1 MLHVN
6 IINIDINP
14 FCMII
19 FIILYHIFSLNDF
32 RKWGTC
38 TVRNMKVDKLG
49 EKDTLRGNLKTPG
62 SSFDVKS
69 LIYLCKNLGTYFL
82 FPTHLENLW
91 IVEVSSHQEIFA
103 FQLECMALLEESLDS
118 STPPYVSVCLVDL
131 YFSYFLFFFSDTPYI
146 VLINTNIKTSLKN
159 LQ

>member
-14 FCMII
+14 FCIII

-38 TVRNMKVDKLG
+38 TVRNMKVDKLR

-69 LIYLCKNLGTYFL
+69 LIYLCKNFGTYFL

-118 STPPYVSVCLVDL
+118 STPIRICVSNRSL
-131 YFSYFLFFFSDTPYI
+131 FFLFSLLFF
-146 VLINTNIKTSLKN
+146 LIHPILS
-159 LQ
+159 

>member
-1 MLHVN
+1 MISVSGVHVQ
-6 IINIDINP
+6 
-14 FCMII
+14 
-19 FIILYHIFSLNDF
+19 
-32 RKWGTC
+32 
-38 TVRNMKVDKLG
+38 RNMKVDKLR

-131 YFSYFLFFFSDTPYI
+131 YFSYFLFFF
-146 VLINTNIKTSLKN
+146 LIHPILS
-159 LQ
+159 